1 MPLRPGLLRRWDIAL
16 HVRLMYIACL
26 HFVREITMPIRPMP
40 ALALAACLL
49 ASASL
54 PARAAEPQGR
64 SAADIEVPVITARPQ
79 PLPPQDTLVAIGRLE
94 AADEIDLSFK
104 TGGVIAAILVD
115 IGDPVKK
122 GQVLARLD
130 TTEIDADVRRAEE
143 SLAKT
148 ERDLARVTSLHAQGL
163 VSQEALDNA
172 GTARDLASAAVQAA
186 RFNLEQATILAPSP
200 GRVLSRRV
208 QGREVIGPGVPVL
221 TVSGEGKGWLL
232 RASVSDRAA
241 MRVIPGQAA
250 FVRLDALTGEPL
262 AGRVRRVAGQAHP
275 ATGMFDIEIGLE
287 STPASLRSGM
297 IGRGGIVV
305 PRAPL
310 LGIPLTALIEAKSP
324 AAKVVVVR
332 EGRAVLVPV
341 RIGEIVA
348 QAVEVLEG
356 LTADDDVV
364 IAGAAYVN
372 AGQRVRPLQP

>member
-1 MPLRPGLLRRWDIAL
+1 MFIRRLPASSLL
-16 HVRLMYIACL
+16 V
-26 HFVREITMPIRPMP
+26 
-40 ALALAACLL
+40 CLL
-49 ASASL
+49 LSASL
-54 PARAAEPQGR
+54 PLGAEESR
-64 SAADIEVPVITARPQ
+64 VVSAADIEVPVITAKPQ
-79 PLPPQDTLVAIGRLE
+79 PLPTQDTLVAIGRLE

-130 TTEIDADVRRAEE
+130 STEIDAEVRRAEE

-148 ERDLARVTSLHAQGL
+148 ERDLARVTSLQRQGL

-172 GTARDLASAAVQAA
+172 GTARDLAAAAVQAA
-186 RFNLEQATILAPSP
+186 RFNLDQATILAPAP

-241 MRVIPGQAA
+241 MRVAPGQAA
-250 FVRLDALTGEPL
+250 FVKLDALPGESFTGH
-262 AGRVRRVAGQAHP
+262 VRRVAGQAHA

-287 STPASLRSGM
+287 AAPVSLRSGM
-297 IGRGGIVV
+297 IGRGGIMV
-305 PRAPL
+305 PRPPT
-310 LGIPLTALIEAKSP
+310 LGVPLTALIQARG
-324 AAKVVVVR
+324 AAANVVLVR
-332 EGRAVLVPV
+332 DGRAVLQPV
-341 RIGEIVA
+341 RIGEIVGH
-348 QAVEVLEG
+348 AVEVREG
-356 LTADDDVV
+356 LGPDDDVV
-364 IAGAAYVN
+364 ISGAAYVN

>member
-1 MPLRPGLLRRWDIAL
+1 
-16 HVRLMYIACL
+16 
-26 HFVREITMPIRPMP
+26 MPIRPFA
-40 ALALAACLL
+40 ALALMAVLL
-49 ASASL
+49 VPVPS
-54 PARAAEPQGR
+54 RAEVEGM
-64 SAADIEVPVITARPQ
+64 SAADIEVPVVTAKPQ
-79 PLPPQDTLVAIGRLE
+79 ALPLQDTLVAIGRLE

-115 IGDPVKK
+115 MGDPVKK

-130 TTEIDADVRRAEE
+130 TTEIDADVRRTEE
-143 SLAKT
+143 SLTKT
-148 ERDLARVTSLHAQGL
+148 ERDLARVTSLHGQGL

-172 GTARDLASAAVQAA
+172 GTARDLAAAAVQAA
-186 RFNLEQATILAPSP
+186 RFNLEQATILAPAP

-241 MRVIPGQAA
+241 MRVAPGQTA
-250 FVRLDALTGEPL
+250 FVRLDALAGDPI

-275 ATGMFDIEIGLE
+275 ATGMFDVEIGLD
-287 STPASLRSGM
+287 STPGTLRSGM

-305 PRAPL
+305 PRKPT
-310 LGIPLTALIEAKSP
+310 LGIPLTALIEARGA

-332 EGRAVLVPV
+332 EGRAVLQSV
-341 RIGEIVA
+341 RIGEIVG
-348 QAVEVLEG
+348 QAVEVPEG
-356 LTADDDVV
+356 LAPEDDVV
-364 IAGAAYVN
+364 ISGAAYVN